1 MGTTTR
7 SMKILKDHQSEKPC
21 KLIRQTYEGC
31 DFEGDPRFRDYAQ
44 ALKEG
49 NLDVCSELREHWRDD
64 REIIT
69 KFQTIERMWIAMMA
83 RYAREIQISQREREG
98 YRILS
103 EGLQKKLDKE
113 RTYPWYGTQIRRGKA
128 IVEQAEAA
136 RDGHDEVSF
145 PRVFS
150 QIK

>member
-1 MGTTTR
+1 MADGMR
-7 SMKILKDHQSEKPC
+7 VVKDHQSEKPC
-21 KLIRQTYEGC
+21 KPIRQTYEGC
-31 DFEGDPRFRDYAQ
+31 DFEGDPRFRDYVR

-49 NLDVCSELREHWRDD
+49 NLDACSELRERWRDD

-69 KFQTIERMWIAMMA
+69 KFQTIERMWITMMA
-83 RYAREIQISQREREG
+83 RYTREIQICQRERDG
-98 YRILS
+98 YRILAD
-103 EGLQKKLDKE
+103 GLRKKLENDK
-113 RTYPWYGTQIRRGKA
+113 TPPWAATQIRRGKA

-145 PRVFS
+145 PRVFL